1 MPGRRVPAY
10 GRMGQTAPVRV
21 VLAPDGFGGTLS
33 AVEAAEA
40 IRAGWAQVA
49 PGDELVLLPLSDG
62 GPGFVDVLS
71 TELDGRTVPVPTTD
85 PLGRPVVGAVLLAG
99 DTAYVESAQATGL
112 HLLTAAERDPRTTS
126 TYGLGSLLAAAV
138 ECGAGTIVVGLGG
151 SATNDAGMGMLTAL
165 GVTPLDSAGSVLPY
179 GGLALA
185 GLDRLEGTAQL
196 RGASLVA
203 ATDVDNPLCGPHG
216 ATAVFGPQKG
226 LRPEDLDALDAAL
239 ARWAEVAERDLPSV
253 PAGLADL
260 PGAGAAGG
268 LGAAFFAL
276 GATRRAGV
284 ELVAEAV
291 DLAGTLAGADL
302 VIPGEGSFDFQSLRG
317 KVAGGVAAAA
327 TAHGVPCLVLA
338 GQVSLGRQEAA
349 AAGVEKAYSVAEQ
362 AGSVEAAL
370 ARPAARLSELAA
382 AVAREWSR

>member
-1 MPGRRVPAY
+1 
-10 GRMGQTAPVRV
+10 MGQTARVRV

-40 IRAGWAQVA
+40 IKAGWEQVA
-49 PGDELVLLPLSDG
+49 PADELVLLPLSDG
-62 GPGFVDVLS
+62 GPGFVAVLS
-71 TELDGRTVPVPTTD
+71 TVLDGRTVPVPTTD
-85 PLGRPVVGAVLLAG
+85 PIGRPVVGAILLAG
-99 DTAYVESAQATGL
+99 DTAYVESAQANGL
-112 HLLTAAERDPRTTS
+112 HLLTAAERDPRVTS
-126 TYGLGSLLAAAV
+126 TYGLGPLLAAAA
-138 ECGAGTIVVGLGG
+138 EGGAGTIVVGLGG
-151 SATNDAGMGMLTAL
+151 SATNDAGMGMLAAL
-165 GVTPLDSAGSVLPY
+165 GVTPLDAGGSVLPY

-185 GLDRLEGTAQL
+185 GLDRLNGTAQL
-196 RGASLVA
+196 RGARLVA

-226 LRPEDLDALDAAL
+226 LRPADLDALDAAL
-239 ARWAEVAERDLPSV
+239 GRWAEVAERDLPGA

-276 GATRRAGV
+276 GASRQAGV
-284 ELVAEAV
+284 ELVAAAV

-302 VIPGEGSFDFQSLRG
+302 VITGEGSFDSQSLRG

-327 TAHGVPCLVLA
+327 TEHGVPCLVLA

-349 AAGVEKAYSVAEQ
+349 AAGVEAAYSVVEQ
-362 AGSVEAAL
+362 AGSLEAAL
-370 ARPAARLSELAA
+370 ERPAARLSELAA
-382 AVAREWSR
+382 AVAREWSRPG

>member
-1 MPGRRVPAY
+1 
-10 GRMGQTAPVRV
+10 VRV

-40 IRAGWAQVA
+40 MRAGWEQVA
-49 PGDELVLLPLSDG
+49 PGDELVLMPLSDG

-71 TELDGRTVPVPTTD
+71 TVLDGQTVPVPTTD
-85 PLGRPVVGAVLLAG
+85 ALGRPVVGAVLLSG
-99 DTAYVESAQATGL
+99 GTAYVESAQANGL
-112 HLLTAAERDPRTTS
+112 HLLTAAERDPLVTS
-126 TYGLGSLLAAAV
+126 SYGLGALLAAAV
-138 ECGAGTIVVGLGG
+138 ECGAGTVVVGLGG
-151 SATNDAGMGMLTAL
+151 SATNDAGMGMLAAL
-165 GVTPLDSAGSVLPY
+165 GVTPLDAGGVALPY

-196 RGASLVA
+196 RGATLVA

-226 LRPEDLDALDAAL
+226 LRPDDEARLDAAL
-239 ARWAEVAERDLPSV
+239 GRWAEVAERDLPGA

-268 LGAAFFAL
+268 LGAAFLAL
-276 GATRRAGV
+276 GGSRRSGV
-284 ELVAEAV
+284 DLVAAAV
-291 DLAGTLAGADL
+291 DLPGTLAEADL
-302 VIPGEGSFDFQSLRG
+302 VITGEGSFDFQSLRG

-327 TAHGVPCLVLA
+327 AEQGVPCLVLA

-349 AAGVEKAYSVAEQ
+349 AAGFEAAYSVAEQ

-370 ARPAARLSELAA
+370 ERPAARLSELAA
-382 AVAREWSR
+382 RVAREWSRF

>member
-1 MPGRRVPAY
+1 
-10 GRMGQTAPVRV
+10 MGQTARVRV
-21 VLAPDGFGGTLS
+21 VVAPDGFGGTLT

-40 IRAGWAQVA
+40 IRAGWEQVA

-71 TELDGRTVPVPTTD
+71 TVLDGRTVPVPTTD
-85 PLGRPVVGAVLLAG
+85 ALGRPVVGAILLAG
-99 DTAYVESAQATGL
+99 TTAYVESAQANGL
-112 HLLTAAERDPRTTS
+112 HLLTAAERDPLTTTS
-126 TYGLGSLLAAAV
+126 YGIGALLAAAV

-165 GVTPLDSAGSVLPY
+165 GVTPLDSTGAALAY
-179 GGLALA
+179 GGLPLA

-196 RGASLVA
+196 RGATLVA

-226 LRPEDLDALDAAL
+226 LRPPDLDRLDAAL
-239 ARWAEVAERDLPSV
+239 ARWAEVAARDLPGA
-253 PAGLADL
+253 PADLVDL

-268 LGAAFFAL
+268 LGAAFLAL
-276 GATRRAGV
+276 GGSRRSGL

-291 DLAGTLAGADL
+291 DLDGTLAGADL
-302 VIPGEGSFDFQSLRG
+302 VITGEGSFDFQSLRG
-317 KVAGGVAAAA
+317 KVPGSVAAAA
-327 TAHGVPCLVLA
+327 TTQGVPCLVLA

-362 AGSVEAAL
+362 AGSIEAAL
-370 ARPAARLSELAA
+370 ERPAARLSELAA
-382 AVAREWSR
+382 MVAREWSR

>member
-1 MPGRRVPAY
+1 M
-10 GRMGQTAPVRV
+10 RV
-21 VLAPDGFGGTLS
+21 VVAPDGFGGTLS

-40 IRAGWAQVA
+40 IRAGWEQVA

-71 TELDGRTVPVPTTD
+71 TELDGQTVPVPTTD
-85 PLGRPVVGAVLLAG
+85 ALGRPVVGAILVAG
-99 DTAYVESAQATGL
+99 GTAYVESAQANGL

-151 SATNDAGMGMLTAL
+151 SATNDAGMGMLAAL
-165 GVTPLDSAGSVLPY
+165 GVTPLDAGGSVLPY

-185 GLDRLEGTAQL
+185 GLDRLEGVAQL
-196 RGASLVA
+196 RGATLVA
-203 ATDVDNPLCGPHG
+203 ATDVDNPLCGPQG

-226 LRPEDLDALDAAL
+226 LRPEDLERLDAAL
-239 ARWAEVAERDLPSV
+239 ARWAEVAARDLPGA
-253 PAGLADL
+253 PADLADL

-268 LGAAFFAL
+268 LGAAFLAL
-276 GATRRAGV
+276 GGSRRSGL
-284 ELVAEAV
+284 ELVADAV
-291 DLAGTLAGADL
+291 DLDGTLAAADL
-302 VIPGEGSFDFQSLRG
+302 VLTGEGSFDFQSLRG
-317 KVAGGVAAAA
+317 KVPGSVAAVAA
-327 TAHGVPCLVLA
+327 AHGVPCLVLA

-370 ARPAARLSELAA
+370 ERPAARLSELAA
-382 AVAREWSR
+382 AVAREWSRPGRP

>member
-1 MPGRRVPAY
+1 
-10 GRMGQTAPVRV
+10 MGQTAVVRV
-21 VLAPDGFGGTLS
+21 VVAPDGFGGTLT

-40 IRAGWAQVA
+40 IRAGWEQVA

-71 TELDGRTVPVPTTD
+71 TVLAGRTVPVPTTD
-85 PLGRPVVGAVLLAG
+85 ALGRPVMGAILLAG
-99 DTAYVESAQATGL
+99 DTAYVESAQANGL
-112 HLLTAAERDPRTTS
+112 HLLTAAERDPLTTTS
-126 TYGLGSLLAAAV
+126 YGIGALLAAAV

-165 GVTPLDSAGSVLPY
+165 GVIPLDATGAALAY
-179 GGLALA
+179 GGLPLA

-196 RGASLVA
+196 RGATLIA

-226 LRPEDLDALDAAL
+226 LRPEDLDRLDAAL
-239 ARWAEVAERDLPSV
+239 ARWAEVAARDLPGA
-253 PAGLADL
+253 PAGLVDL

-268 LGAAFFAL
+268 LGAAFLAL
-276 GATRRAGV
+276 GGSRRSGL
-284 ELVAEAV
+284 ELVAQAV
-291 DLAGTLAGADL
+291 DLDGTLAGADL
-302 VIPGEGSFDFQSLRG
+302 VLTGEGSFDFQSLRG
-317 KVAGGVAAAA
+317 KVAGSVAAAA
-327 TAHGVPCLVLA
+327 TSAGVPCLVLA

-349 AAGVEKAYSVAEQ
+349 AAGVERAYSVAEQ

-370 ARPAARLSELAA
+370 ERPAARLSELAA